1 MKAILPDELRQ
12 AIEEN
17 GPPVE
22 VSDEQTNRVFYLIS
36 AEQYEILRRLLEP
49 EAFDPSFFEAENIER
64 FLDDPAEA

>member
-1 MKAILPDELRQ
+1 MKTVLSDELRQ

-22 VSDEQTNRVFYLIS
+22 VSDEQTSRVFYLIS

-49 EAFDPSFFEAENIER
+49 EELDPSFFEA
-64 FLDDPAEA
+64 DDFELSEE

>member
-22 VSDEQTNRVFYLIS
+22 VSDEQTKRVFYLIS
-36 AEQYEILRRLLEP
+36 AEQYELLRRLLEP
-49 EAFDPSFFEAENIER
+49 EAFDPSLFEADDIEL
-64 FLDDPAEA
+64 FQG